1 MSEWKVRPKKKI
13 DFIDEKKDLKAK
25 EILNQFVLKT
35 EEIKLF
41 HHGMEF
47 STILHPSNPNLPGFD
62 IVLMNPPWEVWKPN
76 SQEFF
81 GEHIPQ
87 FRELDKNEARKSVS
101 NLFQKKPKIQED
113 WIRYCAR
120 LTSTAELF
128 RNSDSYPNR
137 GSGDINLYKLFL
149 ERGWNLLKER
159 GSLGIVIPAGL
170 YSDLG
175 SKDLRKMLFQ
185 EGKIHFLYGF
195 ENRK

>member
-101 NLFQKKPKIQED
+101 NLFQKKPKSRKIGS
-113 WIRYCAR
+113 A
-120 LTSTAELF
+120 TAP
-128 RNSDSYPNR
+128 D
-137 GSGDINLYKLFL
+137 
-149 ERGWNLLKER
+149 
-159 GSLGIVIPAGL
+159 
-170 YSDLG
+170 
-175 SKDLRKMLFQ
+175 
-185 EGKIHFLYGF
+185 
-195 ENRK
+195 